1 MQSILSIQSH
11 VVYGY
16 VGNKAATYPLQAL
29 GYDVWPINTVQFSN
43 HTGYKKWQGEIVS
56 AHHIKNLAQGIID
69 IGQADK
75 CLAILSGYMG
85 SKDICEAVQS
95 IVDNYKAINPKII
108 YLCDPVIGN
117 NNCYVK
123 PEVLDFFKNNLQADI
138 ITPNH
143 YEAEVLSG
151 IKITDY
157 SSLFKIADFF
167 IKLNIKIIVI
177 TGIFLED
184 NKNNLYTFVSDG
196 KNNYIIENKS
206 YNFDWPINGTGDLL
220 SALYLGYYLKSRDM
234 PNALQN
240 AMFYMQQVLDK
251 TYASR
256 AKELQV
262 TAAKYEDITEDQL
275 PHLVK
280 ITPHL

>member
-75 CLAILSGYMG
+75 CVAILSGYMG
-85 SKDICEAVQS
+85 SRDTCEAVES
-95 IVDNYKAINPKII
+95 IVTNFKAINPTIM

-143 YEAEVLSG
+143 YEAETLSG
-151 IKITDY
+151 MQITDY
-157 SSLFKIADFF
+157 SSLVKISDFF
-167 IKLNIKIIVI
+167 INLNIKIIII
-177 TGIFLED
+177 TGVKLEN
-184 NKNNLYTFVSDG
+184 NKNNLCTFISDG
-196 KNNYIIENKS
+196 QDNYLIGNKK
-206 YNFDWPINGTGDLL
+206 YDFDWPLNGTGDLL
-220 SALYLGYYLKSRDM
+220 SALYLGYYLKSKNM
-234 PNALQN
+234 ANALQN
-240 AMFYMQQVLDK
+240 ALFYMQKVMDN
-251 TYASR
+251 TYALK

-262 TAAKYEDITEDQL
+262 TSAKYESINDDDL
-275 PHLVK
+275 PSLIRIK
-280 ITPHL
+280 RL